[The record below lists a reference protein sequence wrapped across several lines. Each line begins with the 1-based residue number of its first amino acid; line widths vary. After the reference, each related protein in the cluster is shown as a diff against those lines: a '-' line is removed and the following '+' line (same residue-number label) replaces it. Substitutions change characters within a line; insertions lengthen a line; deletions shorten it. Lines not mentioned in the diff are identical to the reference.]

1 MRMFWSQRV
10 GGGFRLGGGLG
21 RIGCLPVVI
30 VACLIGWALLPDD
43 PVPIAPGEREI
54 EIPRRRDSGPA
65 PGPLVAG
72 PGNLPTVDVPPPVDS
87 LAPVGMDVSDAT
99 LAAILAGIADHR
111 AAETVRLAARGYHG
125 AELLDMLAAS
135 PAGRTRCAVDVWAW
149 LVAARG
155 ERGAIAT
162 IDAARAAVLARH
174 PQTLP
179 APGCLGTDVHSQM
192 FDLFW
197 RR

>member
-1 MRMFWSQRV
+1 MRLFWSQRV
-10 GGGFRLGGGLG
+10 GGGGFRLGGGLG
-21 RIGCLPVVI
+21 RLGCLSVVI
-30 VACLIGWALLPDD
+30 VACLVAWALLPDD

-65 PGPLVAG
+65 PVPLVAG
-72 PGNLPTVDVPPPVDS
+72 HGNLPTVEVPPPVD
-87 LAPVGMDVSDAT
+87 LDTA

-135 PAGRTRCAVDVWAW
+135 NAGRTRCAVDVWAW

-155 ERGAIAT
+155 ERGAIAA

-174 PQTLP
+174 PKILP
-179 APGCLGTDVHSQM
+179 APGCLGSGVQSQM

-197 RR
+197 R